1 MNSIYE
7 LSIDTNNY
15 NIIVI
20 NDFLR
25 MFSIQIVSQFL
36 YSYMNNVE
44 FLSSSFI
51 ENTSYILLSI
61 LVYWLVFNKIF
72 HFVYLIRNQFLDLDI
87 LNVLIMKNLYLY
99 LCYDL
104 PL

>member
-7 LSIDTNNY
+7 ISIDTNNY
-15 NIIVI
+15 NIIIV

-25 MFSIQIVSQFL
+25 MFTIQIFSQFM
-36 YSYMNNVE
+36 YSYINNIE

-61 LVYWLVFNKIF
+61 LFYWLIFNKIF
-72 HFVYLIRNQFLDLDI
+72 HFTSKNDENNYDSNLPHYLRIR
-87 LNVLIMKNLYLY
+87 
-99 LCYDL
+99 
-104 PL
+104 